1 MKKLISAFIIIF
13 TLAGCSGELSKLRA
27 VYTIVTEATVSPQAV
42 LVAANAFNAI
52 EGTATQYLIYC
63 KSNLSTS
70 ACSADNRRGVIKYVR
85 TGRAARNQLEAS
97 IATNASA
104 PSAIYNTL
112 VAAINFLNAAPITI
126 GSVK

>member
-1 MKKLISAFIIIF
+1 MKKIISAVIIA
-13 TLAGCSGELSKLRA
+13 TSLAGCAGELSRLRA

-70 ACSADNRRGVIKYVR
+70 VCSASNRRGVIKYVR
-85 TGRAARNQLEAS
+85 TGRAARNQLESS
-97 IATNASA
+97 IETNSSA

-112 VAAINFLNAAPITI
+112 VAAINFLNSSPIT
-126 GSVK
+126 GGAYK